1 MFLFKPITNKSE
13 QLHKL
18 QEYYNTSLSFLCLI
32 SFDIMFANNFKASD
46 PSQILVVRDQEQ
58 EEEEEY
64 LSDSDEMVN
73 LGELVGIYRQ
83 HHVEI
88 TRLHEERHRLQEE
101 RRLQNNRFHEE
112 RRLQNNRL
120 QEERRLENNRLQE
133 ECHRLHEERRLEIA
147 KFYTLAAILAA
158 VLLVFLA
165 RLLELS

>member
-1 MFLFKPITNKSE
+1 
-13 QLHKL
+13 
-18 QEYYNTSLSFLCLI
+18 
-32 SFDIMFANNFKASD
+32 MFANNFKASD

-58 EEEEEY
+58 EEEEH

-73 LGELVGIYRQ
+73 LGELVGIHQQ

-101 RRLQNNRFHEE
+101 C
-112 RRLQNNRL
+112 
-120 QEERRLENNRLQE
+120 RLENNRLQE
-133 ECHRLHEERRLEIA
+133 ECHRLHEERHRLHEERHRLHEERRLEIA

>member
-1 MFLFKPITNKSE
+1 
-13 QLHKL
+13 
-18 QEYYNTSLSFLCLI
+18 
-32 SFDIMFANNFKASD
+32 MFANNFKASD

-58 EEEEEY
+58 EQEEEN

-73 LGELVGIYRQ
+73 LGELVGIHQQ

-88 TRLHEERHRLQEE
+88 TRLHEERHRLQEKC
-101 RRLQNNRFHEE
+101 
-112 RRLQNNRL
+112 
-120 QEERRLENNRLQE
+120 RLENNRF
-133 ECHRLHEERRLEIA
+133 HEERRLEIA

>member
-1 MFLFKPITNKSE
+1 MLYNVKMFLFKPITNKSE

-18 QEYYNTSLSFLCLI
+18 QEYYNTSLSFFCLI

-88 TRLHEERHRLQEE
+88 TRLHEERHRL
-101 RRLQNNRFHEE
+101 HEE

>member
-1 MFLFKPITNKSE
+1 
-13 QLHKL
+13 
-18 QEYYNTSLSFLCLI
+18 
-32 SFDIMFANNFKASD
+32 MFANNFKASD

-58 EEEEEY
+58 EQEEEY

-73 LGELVGIYRQ
+73 LGELVGIYQQ

-88 TRLHEERHRLQEE
+88 TRLQ
-101 RRLQNNRFHEE
+101 EE

-120 QEERRLENNRLQE
+120 QEERHRLHE
-133 ECHRLHEERRLEIA
+133 ERHRLHEERRLQNNRLHEERRLENNRLHEERRLPNNRFQEECGLEIA